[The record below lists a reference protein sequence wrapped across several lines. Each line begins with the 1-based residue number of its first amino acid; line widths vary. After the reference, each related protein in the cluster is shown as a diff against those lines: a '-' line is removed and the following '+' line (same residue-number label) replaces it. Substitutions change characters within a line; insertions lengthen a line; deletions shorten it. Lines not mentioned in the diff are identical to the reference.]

1 MYLTQ
6 EVQCLTFHQITWSGR
21 QRLHTFD
28 GMEIIRNKRIVRSQ
42 DKEKI
47 ESKKQNKTKNKKTQL
62 ID

>member
-1 MYLTQ
+1 
-6 EVQCLTFHQITWSGR
+6 
-21 QRLHTFD
+21 
-28 GMEIIRNKRIVRSQ
+28 MEIIRNKRIVRNQ

>member
-1 MYLTQ
+1 M
-6 EVQCLTFHQITWSGR
+6 WSGR

-47 ESKKQNKTKNKKTQL
+47 ESKKQNKTKNKKTQ
-62 ID
+62 IHSNCV